1 MGLDIY
7 VGPLS
12 RYYAGDW
19 ETIVQQAGRQQGVE
33 VQVLRAPVPRQL
45 QDPEIVLKALG
56 DWQKAASS
64 RMSAV
69 VPAGIAWEESATG
82 DYVTDKPDWGPYS
95 ALAAV
100 ATDDDMARAAPP
112 DSAPQGSEAL
122 ELWRRLG
129 KRYVPTQHSSF
140 TSRLRHFF
148 GQPEPPIE
156 RHHVATRRSS
166 YPSSW
171 YRRLS
176 RTV

>member
-1 MGLDIY
+1 
-7 VGPLS
+7 
-12 RYYAGDW
+12 
-19 ETIVQQAGRQQGVE
+19 
-33 VQVLRAPVPRQL
+33 
-45 QDPEIVLKALG
+45 
-56 DWQKAASS
+56 
-64 RMSAV
+64 MSAV

-166 YPSSW
+166 YPSSGS
-171 YRRLS
+171 RRIS
-176 RTV
+176 PTFSS